1 MLRGLTDSILPDDIV
16 LADADLIRV
25 LLASIA
31 TLKLRCGPIE
41 SMLGPRNGVLKTC
54 LY

>member
-1 MLRGLTDSILPDDIV
+1 MLRCLTDSILPNDIV

-25 LLASIA
+25 LLARIA
-31 TLKLRCGPIE
+31 TLKLRFGPIE
-41 SMLGPRNGVLKTC
+41 SSLGPRNGVRKTC